1 MMIIAFACY
10 AGATSPES
18 KIENVDENDSRGEE
32 FTVGTPGVGN
42 IGIRVPASAAESILF
57 F

>member
-1 MMIIAFACY
+1 MHGCY
-10 AGATSPES
+10 ACATSSELNM
-18 KIENVDENDSRGEE
+18 ENVDENDSSGEE

-42 IGIRVPASAAESILF
+42 IGNLVPAPVAESILF